1 VQRLAALYRWV
12 QRREDQRAIKE
23 RRVPRVLSIP
33 IDWELVPRSRSHRVR
48 FLTPGEAARLLAATP
63 ARLRWP
69 VAAGLLA
76 GLRLNEILFLTHA
89 DVDRTLELLYV
100 QRKSAPWL
108 RGKTWY
114 PKNRRE
120 RDVPLFAQLA
130 PVLEAHAVAFA
141 GERWL
146 VPSLDARTPGRPMT
160 DQTFARHFATIVRA
174 AGLVSGRT
182 APEGVTVHTLRHTFA
197 SWLVMAKV
205 DLLTVSRLLGH
216 TSTLRRELL
225 GAALQPRR
233 AEARRLADRG
243 RATTVTDMG
252 LGRPGAVLGEPDLVC
267 AVGHLLVARADRARD
282 RAPRTAIARCGAAGR
297 GCRALATGG
306 RTRRGAT
313 AHAGSTRFDRQRGDY
328 RMTFASRGCPV
339 GCWFCIVPKI
349 EGVDVHA
356 RLGFQPAPILCDN
369 NLSALPVEFQEHILG
384 ATARRARSSGRN
396 SGFEPRAFDEGTYAA
411 LEAAAA
417 RRRGAS
423 PSTRSRER
431 ADVER
436 MMKILR
442 AESARSGS
450 GGYVLVGNEPIAACY
465 ERAMQVIAWGGEPYC
480 QYVLPLNW
488 LGDPA
493 TLRAAPRLDLSARP
507 RLLPVLQLEV
517 HTGFRASARS
527 RAAAAEP
534 TKAPRP

>member
-1 VQRLAALYRWV
+1 VSFAKDAATGVYTADIKDRRVARLHLSLRTKSQREAARRYAAVETAVRQDHPVVALLRRQRLNVEALTACYEAGRSFDTLLAGHRWPTLGEAVADYLLWLDDHPARSDKTARNARSTLDAAVGHFGADTRLDALSVDPDPASGEGGTTAWHRTLTADGRGDATVALYVQRLAALYRWV
-12 QRREDQRAIKE
+12 QRREDQRT
-23 RRVPRVLSIP
+23 RRSSDLPRVLSIP

-69 VAAGLLA
+69 VAAGMLA

-216 TSTLRRELL
+216 TSTKLVESTYAHLSP
-225 GAALQPRR
+225 QHR
-233 AEARRLADRG
+233 AEAVAQ
-243 RATTVTDMG
+243 
-252 LGRPGAVLGEPDLVC
+252 LG
-267 AVGHLLVARADRARD
+267 
-282 RAPRTAIARCGAAGR
+282 
-297 GCRALATGG
+297 
-306 RTRRGAT
+306 
-313 AHAGSTRFDRQRGDY
+313 TRF
-328 RMTFASRGCPV
+328 T
-339 GCWFCIVPKI
+339 
-349 EGVDVHA
+349 
-356 RLGFQPAPILCDN
+356 L
-369 NLSALPVEFQEHILG
+369 ALP
-384 ATARRARSSGRN
+384 
-396 SGFEPRAFDEGTYAA
+396 D
-411 LEAAAA
+411 
-417 RRRGAS
+417 
-423 PSTRSRER
+423 
-431 ADVER
+431 
-436 MMKILR
+436 
-442 AESARSGS
+442 
-450 GGYVLVGNEPIAACY
+450 
-465 ERAMQVIAWGGEPYC
+465 
-480 QYVLPLNW
+480 
-488 LGDPA
+488 
-493 TLRAAPRLDLSARP
+493 
-507 RLLPVLQLEV
+507 
-517 HTGFRASARS
+517 
-527 RAAAAEP
+527 AAEDTP
-534 TKAPRP
+534 